1 MSGQKRERENVVE
14 VRDIV
19 AISAVRTPMGRF
31 GGTLK
36 DVASYDLGAAA
47 IKAALERAGVA
58 GDGIDD
64 VIFGSCRQAGNG
76 PNPAR
81 TASVR
86 GGVPMSVPVQTINM
100 ACPSGMRCIAAASQ
114 AIRLGDY
121 KTAVVGG
128 MDSMSTI
135 PYLLKDCRWAG
146 FKMGDRTL
154 LDGWSDSIDPLCNMG
169 MGATAEN
176 LVEKYK
182 ISRQDQDQ
190 FAVESHQKA
199 GKAQSN
205 GWFDA
210 EIVPVQVPAKDK
222 EPAVLFSKDETIRA
236 DTSLGQMAKLKP
248 AFKKDGTV
256 TAGNACGMSD
266 GATALVLTSREHAKS
281 LGAKP
286 LFSLVAYSSVAVEP
300 TTMGEGPGVSIPA
313 ALKRAGMSLKDMDL
327 IEVNEAFAVQVL
339 ANERVL
345 KWDHSKV
352 NIHGGAIALGHPT
365 GISGARIV
373 VTLYHAL
380 KRTGGELG
388 IAAICGGGGVSMA
401 MIIKREK

>member
-1 MSGQKRERENVVE
+1 MELSDV
-14 VRDIV
+14 V

-36 DVASYDLGAAA
+36 DVPAYDLGAVA
-47 IKAALERAGVA
+47 IRAALERAGVA
-58 GDGIDD
+58 GDGVDD
-64 VIFGSCRQAGNG
+64 VSFGNCRQAGNG

-81 TASVR
+81 TAAVR
-86 GGVPMSVPVQTINM
+86 AGIPVTVPVQTINM
-100 ACPSGMRCIAAASQ
+100 ACPSGMRCIMMASQ
-114 AIRLGDY
+114 AIRLGDIR
-121 KTAVVGG
+121 TAVVGG

-135 PYLLKDCRWAG
+135 PYLLKDCRWDG

-154 LDGWSDSIDPLCNMG
+154 LDGWADSIDPLCNMG

-199 GKAQSN
+199 ARAQAN
-205 GWFDA
+205 GWFDQ
-210 EIVPVQVPAKDK
+210 EIVPVEVPAKGK
-222 EPAVLFSKDETIRA
+222 QPAVVFDKDETIRA
-236 DTSLGQMAKLKP
+236 DTSVEKIAKLKP
-248 AFKKDGTV
+248 AFRKDGTV

-266 GATALVLTSREHAKS
+266 GATALVITSREHARA
-281 LGAKP
+281 LGATP
-286 LFSLVAYSSVAVEP
+286 LFSLVAYSCVAVEP
-300 TTMGEGPGVSIPA
+300 STMGEGPGVSIPA
-313 ALKRAGMSLKDMDL
+313 ALQRAGMTLDQMDL

-345 KWDHSKV
+345 KWNRDKLNV
-352 NIHGGAIALGHPT
+352 HGGAIALGHPT

-380 KRTGGELG
+380 KGTDGTLG
-388 IAAICGGGGVSMA
+388 IAGICGGGGVSTA
-401 MIIKREK
+401 LIIRREQ

>member
-1 MSGQKRERENVVE
+1 MELKDV
-14 VRDIV
+14 V

-36 DVASYDLGAAA
+36 DTAAYDLGAAA
-47 IKAALERAGVA
+47 IRAALERAGVA

-86 GGVPMSVPVQTINM
+86 GGIPVTVPVQTVNM
-100 ACPSGMRCIAAASQ
+100 ACPSGMRCIQAASQ
-114 AIRLGDY
+114 AIRLGDNRL
-121 KTAVVGG
+121 VMVGG

-135 PYLLKDCRWAG
+135 PYLLKDCRWNG

-154 LDGWSDSIDPLCNMG
+154 LDGWADSIDPLCGVG

-182 ISRQDQDQ
+182 ISREDQDK

-199 GKAQSN
+199 AAAQAN
-205 GWFDA
+205 GWFDE
-210 EIVPVQVPAKDK
+210 EIVPVEVPAKRK
-222 EPAVLFSKDETIRA
+222 EPAVLFEKDETIRP
-236 DTSLGQMAKLKP
+236 DTSVEKLAKLRP
-248 AFKKDGTV
+248 AFKKDGAV

-266 GATALVLTSREHAKS
+266 GATALVITTRENAKA
-281 LGAKP
+281 LGATP
-286 LFSLVAYSSVAVEP
+286 LFSLVAYSSAAVEP
-300 TTMGEGPGVSIPA
+300 ATMGEGPSVSIPL
-313 ALKRAGMSLKDMDL
+313 ALQRAGMTLDQMDL
-327 IEVNEAFAVQVL
+327 IEVNEAFAIQVL
-339 ANERVL
+339 ANEQVL
-345 KWDHSKV
+345 KWDRGKL

-380 KRTGGELG
+380 KRTDGELG
-388 IAAICGGGGVSMA
+388 LAAICGGGGVSMA
-401 MIIKREK
+401 MIIKREL

>member
-1 MSGQKRERENVVE
+1 VE
-14 VRDIV
+14 LKDIV

-36 DVASYDLGAAA
+36 DVAAYDLGAVA
-47 IKAALERAGVA
+47 IRAALERAGVA

-86 GGVPMSVPVQTINM
+86 GGVPVSVPVHTVNM
-100 ACPSGMRCIAAASQ
+100 ACPSGMRCIQAASQ
-114 AIRLGDY
+114 AIRLGDS
-121 KTAVVGG
+121 KTVLVGG

-135 PYLLKDCRWAG
+135 PYLLKDCRWDG

-154 LDGWSDSIDPLCNMG
+154 LDGWADSIDPLCGVG

-182 ISRQDQDQ
+182 ISREEQDK

-199 GKAQSN
+199 AKARSS
-205 GWFDA
+205 GWFDE
-210 EIVPVQVPAKDK
+210 EIVPVEIPATRKQ
-222 EPAVLFSKDETIRA
+222 PATMFEKDETIRA
-236 DTSLGQMAKLKP
+236 DSTVEKLAKLRP

-266 GATALVLTSREHAKS
+266 GATALVFTSRENAKAM
-281 LGAKP
+281 GAKP
-286 LFSLVAYSSVAVEP
+286 LFSLVAYSSIAVEP
-300 TTMGEGPGVSIPA
+300 ATMGEGPGISIPA
-313 ALKRAGMSLKDMDL
+313 ALDRAGMKLADMDL
-327 IEVNEAFAVQVL
+327 IEVNEAFAIQVL
-339 ANERVL
+339 ANEQVL
-345 KWDHSKV
+345 KWDRSKLNV
-352 NIHGGAIALGHPT
+352 HGGAIALGHPT

-388 IAAICGGGGVSMA
+388 IAGICGGGGVSMA
-401 MIIKREK
+401 VVIRREA

>member
-1 MSGQKRERENVVE
+1 MELNDV
-14 VRDIV
+14 V

-31 GGTLK
+31 GGTIK
-36 DVASYDLGAAA
+36 DIASFDLGAVA
-47 IKAALERAGVA
+47 IRAALERAGVA

-100 ACPSGMRCIAAASQ
+100 ACPSGMRCIALASQ
-114 AIRLGDY
+114 AIRLGDS
-121 KTAVVGG
+121 KSVLVGG

-135 PYLLKDCRWAG
+135 PYLLKDCRWDG

-154 LDGWSDSIDPLCNMG
+154 LDGWSDSVDPLCGMG
-169 MGATAEN
+169 MGGTAEN
-176 LVEKYK
+176 LAVKYE
-182 ISRQDQDQ
+182 ISREEQDR
-190 FAVESHQKA
+190 FTVESHQKA
-199 GKAQSN
+199 AAAQSN
-205 GWFDA
+205 GWFDE
-210 EIVPVQVPAKDK
+210 EIVPVEVPGTRKQ
-222 EPAVLFSKDETIRA
+222 PAFLFEKDETIRP
-236 DTSLGQMAKLKP
+236 DTSIEKLAKLRP

-266 GATALVLTSREHAKS
+266 GATGLVLTSREHAKS
-281 LGAKP
+281 LGATP
-286 LFSLVAYSSVAVEP
+286 LFSLVSYSNVAVEP
-300 TTMGEGPGVSIPA
+300 TTMGEGPSLSIPA
-313 ALKRAGMSLKDMDL
+313 ALERAGMTLAQMDL

-339 ANERVL
+339 CNERVL
-345 KWDHSKV
+345 KWDRSKV
-352 NIHGGAIALGHPT
+352 NVHGGAIALGHPT

-380 KRTGGELG
+380 KRTGGSLG
-388 IAAICGGGGVSMA
+388 VAGICGGGGVSMA
-401 MIIKREK
+401 LVIKRES